1 MIKSV
6 HKDQVCIIP
15 TMIALDLDNDKNL
28 YYSSDF
34 LSLFGLVR
42 VFAGARSSETS

>member
-15 TMIALDLDNDKNL
+15 TMIALDNDKNL

-42 VFAGARSSETS
+42 VFAGASSSETS